1 MARTGIILA
10 NTGTPDSPAP
20 EDVRNYLE
28 QFLSNPRIVPMN
40 KRAWWLILHLFILPS
55 RKNSSG
61 EKYKTIWTD
70 EGFAFI
76 RDHKTLAYAVQQA
89 YNASGA
95 DVAVEC
101 AMSFGNPSI
110 ENVMRRLHD
119 IGCERL
125 IVLPLYPQNAFSQA
139 SIVTDA
145 VELHAPSTGWQDA
158 YEFIDDYS
166 SNEAYLAAIADSI
179 QKAGFDTDRDRLL
192 MSFHSIPR
200 TDVERGDTY
209 GTNVRLTCLD
219 IARRLGLDDKSWAQ
233 AYQSRFDK
241 GRAWLGPF
249 TGEVLQKLAEEEF
262 DGRLFVV
269 CPNFSVDCLETY
281 YDIDNIMRNAW
292 AELHRGRGDCPEF
305 VYVPCLGASEAH
317 VNVIMDV
324 LKRSGAALC

>member
-1 MARTGIILA
+1 MAKTGIILA

-20 EDVRNYLE
+20 EDVRRYLE

-55 RKNSSG
+55 RKNSSS

-76 RDHKTLAYAVQQA
+76 RDHMALARAVQHA
-89 YNASGA
+89 YDASEI
-95 DVAVEC
+95 DVSVEC

-110 ENVMRRLHD
+110 ENVMRHLRD
-119 IGCERL
+119 IGCEKL

-139 SIVTDA
+139 SIVADA
-145 VELHAPSTGWQDA
+145 VELHALSTGWQDA
-158 YEFIDDYS
+158 YELIGDYS
-166 SNEAYLAAIADSI
+166 DNETYLAAIADSI
-179 QKAGFDTDRDRLL
+179 QAAGFDTGRDRLL

-200 TDVERGDTY
+200 TDVEQGDTY
-209 GTNVRLTCLD
+209 GANVRSTCLD
-219 IARRLGLDDKSWAQ
+219 IARKLGLDSESWAQ
-233 AYQSRFDK
+233 AFQSRFDK

-249 TGEVLQKLAEEEF
+249 TGEVLQKWAKEEL
-262 DGRLFVV
+262 DGRLFVA

-281 YDIDNIMRNAW
+281 YDIDTIMRNTW
-292 AELHRGRGDCPEF
+292 AELHQGRSDCPEF
-305 VYVPCLGASEAH
+305 VYVPCLGASKAH

-324 LKRSGAALC
+324 LKRSGAMDQ